1 MERLGHGEGQLCNL
15 GFMSEPS
22 TSAVGDSD
30 YRDGIVEGTETNNGK
45 DKEVCGPRIKM
56 MAVYESAT

>member
-1 MERLGHGEGQLCNL
+1 MERLGHVEGQLCNL

-22 TSAVGDSD
+22 TSAVGIVGGG
-30 YRDGIVEGTETNNGK
+30 RIVEGTETNNGK